1 MVWKTKRCCSGLR
14 GEEDIHPSQPQ
25 QALIAGTDE
34 DAVIEILTKLNVR
47 QRQRVQMC
55 QQKGKHTALDLA
67 GLWEDDELGALYL
80 DDRLDPHFMPVP
92 EGQPRGPAGES
103 AERDPVHEP
112 EGNAGDVSGGGD
124 PASPLS
130 SETESRADGMGLER
144 GKDESERGKSSEE
157 SYHPKE
163 LLRGTEVAVHG
174 RNAGKQQRMQG
185 STKADAGRSVRQRH
199 VAVVV
204 LFSVVLLSALVLACV
219 AASRPWKEC
228 LVCKGGERAAERA
241 HPDTDWEGV
250 PSGDEG
256 RAELGE
262 ATSEILAQANNLSNS
277 SSPFRSAIPEAKD
290 LQSHLKDLERELQA
304 MKEVHGGSGECCFLS
319 EDGPERESGGS
330 AAERLSFTLRSPG
343 RVSPV
348 VRRFLARH
356 SYDPFEGPNEDPES
370 ELPLTAGQHVYVFG
384 DVDEDGWFLGE
395 LTDGTRGLVPSSLV
409 TEVSDDE
416 LDTAM
421 PPELCDL
428 LLDTDDCVD
437 AKSP

>member
-1 MVWKTKRCCSGLR
+1 MPFPDPPPDLTGLPVLQR
-14 GEEDIHPSQPQ
+14 RPPH
-25 QALIAGTDE
+25 ALEAL
-34 DAVIEILTKLNVR
+34 LTCVTTL
-47 QRQRVQMC
+47 
-55 QQKGKHTALDLA
+55 
-67 GLWEDDELGALYL
+67 
-80 DDRLDPHFMPVP
+80 VP
-92 EGQPRGPAGES
+92 AGPAGES

-130 SETESRADGMGLER
+130 SETKTRADGMGLER
-144 GKDESERGKSSEE
+144 GKDESERGKFSEE

-174 RNAGKQQRMQG
+174 MNAGKQQRMQG
-185 STKADAGRSVRQRH
+185 STKAAAGRSVRQRH

-204 LFSVVLLSALVLACV
+204 LFSAVLLSALVLACV
-219 AASRPWKEC
+219 AASWPWKEC

-319 EDGPERESGGS
+319 EDGPESESGGS

-409 TEVSDDE
+409 TEVSDNE
-416 LDTAM
+416 LDTTM

>member
-1 MVWKTKRCCSGLR
+1 MGNRSGVGR
-14 GEEDIHPSQPQ
+14 GCPQPRSWETGGERMKLQMYQ
-25 QALIAGTDE
+25 QT
-34 DAVIEILTKLNVR
+34 
-47 QRQRVQMC
+47 
-55 QQKGKHTALDLA
+55 GKHTALDLE

-103 AERDPVHEP
+103 AERDPVREP

-124 PASPLS
+124 LASPLS
-130 SETESRADGMGLER
+130 SETESRAHGMEVPQGGLCSVAGSFLRWSPGLER
-144 GKDESERGKSSEE
+144 GKDESERGKFSEE
-157 SYHPKE
+157 SYLPKE
-163 LLRGTEVAVHG
+163 LLRGTEAAVHG
-174 RNAGKQQRMQG
+174 MNAGKQQRMQG
-185 STKADAGRSVRQRH
+185 STKAAAGRSARQRH
-199 VAVVV
+199 AAVVV
-204 LFSVVLLSALVLACV
+204 LFSAVLLSALLLACV
-219 AASRPWKEC
+219 AASWPWKKC
-228 LVCKGGERAAERA
+228 LVFKGGERAAERA
-241 HPDTDWEGV
+241 HPDTDWERV

-262 ATSEILAQANNLSNS
+262 ATSEILAQANKNLSDS
-277 SSPFRSAIPEAKD
+277 SSPFRSAIPEARD
-290 LQSHLKDLERELQA
+290 LQTHLKDLERELQA
-304 MKEVHGGSGECCFLS
+304 MKGVHGGSGECCFLS
-319 EDGPERESGGS
+319 EDGPESESGGS

-348 VRRFLARH
+348 VRRLLARH

-416 LDTAM
+416 LDTTM
-421 PPELCDL
+421 PPELCGL